1 MQLEKKVFGSSRL
14 VDDDDYQYV
23 GVELNCESG
32 KGHVRVDLTGINRW
46 RSIDDTAA
54 YLRWA
59 AEEIEKIEVIDCPF
73 L

>member
-1 MQLEKKVFGSSRL
+1 MELEKKVFGSSRL
-14 VDDDDYQYV
+14 VDDDDYQDV
-23 GVELNCESG
+23 GVELDCESG
-32 KGHVRVDLTGINRW
+32 HGRVRVDLPSVKRW

-59 AEEIEKIEVIDCPF
+59 ADEIEKIQVIDCPF

>member
-1 MQLEKKVFGSSRL
+1 MELEKKIFGSSRL
-14 VDDDDYQYV
+14 VGDEDYQDV
-23 GVELNCESG
+23 SVELECDTGRGFVIAE
-32 KGHVRVDLTGINRW
+32 LTTMKRW

-59 AEEIEKIEVIDCPF
+59 ADEIEKIQVIDCPF

>member
-14 VDDDDYQYV
+14 VGADDYQYV
-23 GVELNCESG
+23 SVELNCESG

-59 AEEIEKIEVIDCPF
+59 ADEIEKIEVSDCLF

>member
-1 MQLEKKVFGSSRL
+1 MELEKKVFGSSRL

-32 KGHVRVDLTGINRW
+32 KGHVRVDLTGINR
-46 RSIDDTAA
+46 IDDTAA

-59 AEEIEKIEVIDCPF
+59 AGEIEKIEVIDCSF

>member
-1 MQLEKKVFGSSRL
+1 MELEKKIFGSSRL
-14 VDDDDYQYV
+14 VDDDDYQDI

-32 KGHVRVDLTGINRW
+32 NGHVRVDLPSVKRW

-59 AEEIEKIEVIDCPF
+59 ADEIEKIEVIDCPF

>member
-1 MQLEKKVFGSSRL
+1 MQLEKKIFGSSRL
-14 VDDDDYQYV
+14 VGADDYQDV
-23 GVELNCESG
+23 SVELNCESG
-32 KGHVRVDLTGINRW
+32 NGHVRVDLPSVKRW

-59 AEEIEKIEVIDCPF
+59 ADEIEKIEVIDCPF

>member
-1 MQLEKKVFGSSRL
+1 MELEKKIFGSSRL

-32 KGHVRVDLTGINRW
+32 KGHVRVDLPSVKRW

-59 AEEIEKIEVIDCPF
+59 ADEIEKIQVIGSVIQ
-73 L
+73 

>member
-1 MQLEKKVFGSSRL
+1 MELEKKVFGSSRL
-14 VDDDDYQYV
+14 VGDDDYQDV

-32 KGHVRVDLTGINRW
+32 KGHVRVDLPSVKRW

-59 AEEIEKIEVIDCPF
+59 ADEIEKIQVIDCPF

>member
-1 MQLEKKVFGSSRL
+1 MELEKKIFGSSRL

-32 KGHVRVDLTGINRW
+32 NGHVRVDLPSVKRW
-46 RSIDDTAA
+46 RSIEDTAA

-59 AEEIEKIEVIDCPF
+59 ADEIEKIQVIDRPF

>member
-23 GVELNCESG
+23 SVELNCESG
-32 KGHVRVDLTGINRW
+32 NGHVRVDLTGINRW

-54 YLRWA
+54 YLRLA
-59 AEEIEKIEVIDCPF
+59 ADEIEKIEVIDCPF

>member
-14 VDDDDYQYV
+14 VDDDDYQDV

-32 KGHVRVDLTGINRW
+32 NGHVRVDLPSVKRW

-59 AEEIEKIEVIDCPF
+59 ADEIEKIEAIDCPF